1 MSITKVTRNF
11 QVTIPVNIR
20 KAFRIKVGTVV
31 DFVIKKGVIIMKPK
45 ALVDEDQAWFWT
57 EEWQKGERKADE
69 DVKAGRVKKFKSA
82 AEAVKHLESK
92 G

>member
-31 DFVIKKGVIIMKPK
+31 DFVIKKGAIILKPK

-57 EEWQKGERKADE
+57 EEWQKGEKEVDE
-69 DVKAGRVKKFKSA
+69 AIKKGEVDSFKDVGDIR
-82 AEAVKHLESK
+82 KHLEK
-92 G
+92 

>member
-11 QVTIPVNIR
+11 QVTIPANIR

-57 EEWQKGERKADE
+57 EEWQKGEKEADE
-69 DVKAGRVKKFKSA
+69 AIKKGEVDSFKDVSDMR
-82 AEAVKHLESK
+82 KHLEK
-92 G
+92 